1 MLAQTQS
8 TRFSYQFHLLWH
20 HHNWWNGLVHFYL
33 TVGVPR
39 RGGWLNTLSLIVVV
53 WLSLVA
59 SNVGCLVAFEALL
72 KQLLSAVLLV
82 LFLNSCVIKFLHH
95 FLDQIRDVLLCD

>member
-8 TRFSYQFHLLWH
+8 ARFSFQCYQFWH
-20 HHNWWNGLVHFYL
+20 RHNWWNGLVHFYH

-39 RGGWLNTLSLIVVV
+39 RGGWLNALSLIVVV

-59 SNVGCLVAFEALL
+59 SDVGCLVAFEALL
-72 KQLLSAVLLV
+72 KQLLCAVLLIV
-82 LFLNSCVIKFLHH
+82 LLNCCVLKFLHQ
-95 FLDQIRDVLLCD
+95 FLDQMLHGLLCD